1 MKDLHSHIIPGIDD
15 GAKTMHESL
24 LMAEQAVSSG
34 ITHMVCTPHIHPSF
48 FDNNRVNIE
57 QGFIAL
63 ADNVKQEGIPL
74 SLSFAAEVRV
84 NDLIPIWLK
93 KNELPFV
100 GSYEGKSVLLLE
112 MPHSHVPS
120 GLDMLI
126 KWLIKNNVQPLI
138 AHPERNRDIL
148 KQPELLTWLKRLG
161 CLFQVTA
168 GAFTGRFGEHVQ
180 ALSKQMLVDKAFHI
194 VASDTHDTHRRPNEM
209 KKAYDVVASY
219 DEAFAKHAFLTL
231 PSIILSKKSG

>member
-1 MKDLHSHIIPGIDD
+1 
-15 GAKTMHESL
+15 
-24 LMAEQAVSSG
+24 MAEQAVSNG
-34 ITHMVCTPHIHPSF
+34 VTHMVCTPHIHPSF

-93 KNELPFV
+93 NNELPFI
-100 GSYEGKSVLLLE
+100 GTYEGKNVLLLE

-120 GLDMLI
+120 SLDMLI
-126 KWLIKNNVQPLI
+126 KWLINNNVQPLV

-148 KQPELLTWLKRLG
+148 KQPHLLQWLQRLG

-219 DEAFAKHAFLTL
+219 DEAFAQTAFLTL
-231 PSIILSKKSG
+231 PSRILSKKSG

>member
-15 GAKTMHESL
+15 GAKNMHESL
-24 LMAEQAVSSG
+24 LMAEQAVSNG
-34 ITHMVCTPHIHPSF
+34 VTHMVCTPHIHPSF

-93 KNELPFV
+93 NNELPFI
-100 GSYEGKSVLLLE
+100 GTYEGRDVLLLE

-120 GLDMLI
+120 SLDMLV
-126 KWLIKNNVQPLI
+126 KWLINNNVQPLV

-148 KQPELLTWLKRLG
+148 KQPSLLQWLARLG

-180 ALSKQMLVDKAFHI
+180 ALSKQMLVDQAFHI

-219 DEAFAKHAFLTL
+219 DEAFAQRAFLTL
-231 PSIILSKKSG
+231 PSTILSKLSD

>member
-24 LMAEQAVSSG
+24 LMAEQAVSNG
-34 ITHMVCTPHIHPSF
+34 VTHMVCTPHIHPSF

-93 KNELPFV
+93 NNELPFI
-100 GSYEGKSVLLLE
+100 GTYEGKNVLLLE

-120 GLDMLI
+120 SLDMLI
-126 KWLIKNNVQPLI
+126 KWLINNNVQPLV

-148 KQPELLTWLKRLG
+148 KQPHLLQWLQRLG

-219 DEAFAKHAFLTL
+219 DETFAQTAFLTL
-231 PSIILSKKSG
+231 PSRILSKKSG